1 MVNIMH
7 EELEYLTDGNTND
20 SFKNKK
26 ARSIAEPGFQANLTQ
41 TIMLAFRQA

>member
-1 MVNIMH
+1 MH

-26 ARSIAEPGFQANLTQ
+26 AQSIAEPGFLPT
-41 TIMLAFRQA
+41 